1 MAIGKSLAVPPSVDA
16 EAAVD
21 KDPAEIEIHLFARQ
35 TEDSFDEPE
44 VGY

>member
-1 MAIGKSLAVPPSVDA
+1 MAIGKSLAFPPSVDA
-16 EAAVD
+16 GAAVD

-35 TEDSFDEPE
+35 TDDSFDEPE

>member
-1 MAIGKSLAVPPSVDA
+1 MAIGKSLAVPPSIDA
-16 EAAVD
+16 GAAVN

>member
-1 MAIGKSLAVPPSVDA
+1 MALGKSLAVPPSVNVG
-16 EAAVD
+16 AAVD
-21 KDPAEIEIHLFARQ
+21 QDPAEIEIHLFARQ